1 VESAG
6 SSRTSFEGWSC
17 LASRIEAASVL
28 IVWPM
33 EVPEGIFN
41 HSTVP
46 IKKLRSG
53 LLVAAAIVL
62 PIAAVKGIELSCFT
76 VGKPAIA
83 SVADSAEQ
91 VLSIDPH

>member
-1 VESAG
+1 MESVG
-6 SSRTSFEGWSC
+6 SSRTSSEGWSC

-28 IVWPM
+28 IVSPM
-33 EVPEGIFN
+33 EAPEGIFN

-53 LLVAAAIVL
+53 LLVAAATVL
-62 PIAAVKGIELSCFT
+62 PIAAVMGIELSCFA

-83 SVADSAEQ
+83 KAADSVEQ